1 MDLLLQWRRR
11 LYGAAAGAVIAPLAI
26 LVAVLVVGFGGGGLD
41 GLGAL
46 RQAISGPELPR
57 TQALAQP
64 RRRDEPGRLLAR
76 VRRQADAA
84 AGAGA
89 TGGADPGAPG
99 TGPTAPGGGPGGAVP
114 VATVAPGGRTV
125 PGGGGPDPTPPPQ
138 QPEPPAPTPAPSGPI
153 RDVADQVTQITDQ
166 VPIAGQPVGEVVE
179 GLVDVLEPRP

>member
-11 LYGAAAGAVIAPLAI
+11 LYGAAAGAVIAPVAI
-26 LVAVLVVGFGGGGLD
+26 FVAVLVVGFGGGGLD

-57 TQALAQP
+57 AQTLARSP
-64 RRRDEPGRLLAR
+64 RRDDPGRLLAR

-89 TGGADPGAPG
+89 TAGGGAGTAGAG
-99 TGPTAPGGGPGGAVP
+99 TGGAPGGGPGGATP
-114 VATVAPGGRTV
+114 VATVAPGGGTV
-125 PGGGGPDPTPPPQ
+125 PGGGGPDPTPPTE
-138 QPEPPAPTPAPSGPI
+138 PEPPAPTPGPDGPI
-153 RDVADQVTQITDQ
+153 RGVADQVTQITDQ
-166 VPIAGQPVGEVVE
+166 VPIAGQPVGDVVD